1 MTVIILESLLKNID
15 SILEL
20 LAYELSD
27 SLLFKFMDK

>member
-20 LAYELSD
+20 LAYELSG